1 MSWSELYLG
10 PGTWILA
17 VLVGAVLGMDAVSWP
32 QVMVSRPLVSAT
44 IGGWLLGNPVAG
56 MLVGLVLEIYAL
68 RHPPFG
74 AAKYPDTGP
83 AGLVAGAA
91 YAASGGLAVGALL
104 VSVVIGW
111 GLGWVGTVTIYV
123 RRRLNERI
131 MNPAADL
138 AGDPGL
144 LEQRHRI
151 AIWLDALRGGV
162 LVAAFLVPSVLVVTL
177 AVGTGPSDLGRYALA
192 SLVLGLAASAGA
204 AARASAFGVRGWPL
218 ILVGVGLGL
227 LLVFGG
233 LT

>member
-17 VLVGAVLGMDAVSWP
+17 VLGGGLLGMDAVSWP

-44 IGGWLLGNPVAG
+44 VGGWLLGNPVAG
-56 MLVGLVLEIYAL
+56 MLVGGVLEVYAL

-83 AGLVAGAA
+83 AGLVAGASF
-91 YAASGGLAVGALL
+91 AASGGAAMGAFLF
-104 VSVVIGW
+104 SVAIGW
-111 GLGWVGTVTIYV
+111 GLGWIGTVTVQI

-131 MNPAADL
+131 MSPVRELAADP
-138 AGDPGL
+138 AL
-144 LEQRHRI
+144 LEHRHRV
-151 AIWLDALRGGV
+151 AIWLDGLRGAI

-177 AVGTGPSDLGRYALA
+177 VVGTGPSTLGRYAVA
-192 SLVLGLAASAGA
+192 ALVLGLAGSAGA
-204 AARASAFGVRGWPL
+204 AGRSSAFGVRGWPL
-218 ILVGVGLGL
+218 LLVGAGLGL
-227 LLVFGG
+227 LLVLGG

>member
-10 PGTWILA
+10 PGNWILA
-17 VLVGAVLGMDAVSWP
+17 VLAGAVLGMDAVSWP

-91 YAASGGLAVGALL
+91 YAASGGQAVGALL

-111 GLGWVGTVTIYV
+111 GLGWVGTVTIHV

-131 MNPAADL
+131 MSPASDLAAD
-138 AGDPGL
+138 PSL

-218 ILVGVGLGL
+218 ILAGAGLGL

>member
-17 VLVGAVLGMDAVSWP
+17 VLGGGLLGMDAVSWP

-44 IGGWLLGNPVAG
+44 VGGWLLGNPVAG
-56 MLVGLVLEIYAL
+56 MLVGGVLEVYAL

-83 AGLVAGAA
+83 AGLVAGASF
-91 YAASGGLAVGALL
+91 AASGGAAMGAFLL
-104 VSVVIGW
+104 SVAIGW
-111 GLGWVGTVTIYV
+111 GLGWIGTVTVQI

-131 MNPAADL
+131 MSPARELAAD
-138 AGDPGL
+138 PVL
-144 LEQRHRI
+144 LEQRHRV
-151 AIWLDALRGGV
+151 AIWLDGLRGAI

-177 AVGTGPSDLGRYALA
+177 VVGTGPSTLGRYAVA
-192 SLVLGLAASAGA
+192 ALVLGLAGSAGA
-204 AARASAFGVRGWPL
+204 AGRSSAFGVRGWPL
-218 ILVGVGLGL
+218 LLVGAGLGL
-227 LLVFGG
+227 LLVLGG